1 MEVAN
6 DMDFEEEVVAY
17 LQEHTYARKE
27 ELIDIL
33 IRKHTKPTEAGNVG
47 VELGYSKPTINRH
60 LKSMVES
67 KLIVTLKGDDI
78 SKYGFPAVDGRAAY
92 LVLPETL
99 KYKLHFDEV
108 LNFLGSGDAEDVKM
122 ALKEMELYEQE
133 YTFDSKQLD
142 RLVKKLASSDIGLVN
157 TLLRTIY
164 AYVTKKRVKPHDEN
178 NFLKIL
184 RNLLNKYP
192 EKIRDYPNLRT
203 RVIFLLG
210 CYDDDAVIKQLK
222 KDAENLD
229 DPNSIKEDYFSEY
242 TAKIIETHRT
252 DLFNFE
258 RNMRKKGNTA
268 AAQLVAEVRYQ
279 AMYNLGLIKTN
290 ERVEGDF

>member
-33 IRKHTKPTEAGNVG
+33 IRKHTKPTEAGNVS

-60 LKSMVES
+60 LKSMVEA

-78 SKYGFPAVDGRAAY
+78 SKYGFPDVDGRAAY

-108 LNFLGSGDAEDVKM
+108 LNFLESGDAEDVKV

-142 RLVKKLASSDIGLVN
+142 SLVRKLASSDIGLVN
-157 TLLRTIY
+157 TLYELSMY
-164 AYVTKKRVKPHDEN
+164 MLLKR
-178 NFLKIL
+178 
-184 RNLLNKYP
+184 
-192 EKIRDYPNLRT
+192 
-203 RVIFLLG
+203 G
-210 CYDDDAVIKQLK
+210 
-222 KDAENLD
+222 
-229 DPNSIKEDYFSEY
+229 
-242 TAKIIETHRT
+242 
-252 DLFNFE
+252 
-258 RNMRKKGNTA
+258 
-268 AAQLVAEVRYQ
+268 
-279 AMYNLGLIKTN
+279 
-290 ERVEGDF
+290 